1 MAMLVTTSASKN
13 QFALCIDSGDY
24 PASLEP
30 WKIYRIVPDRDA
42 QKHDLL
48 RVVDESGEDYL
59 HPRSLFKLVALSA
72 PLRRLYR
79 AKASA

>member
-1 MAMLVTTSASKN
+1 MTMLVTMSTRKKL
-13 QFALCIDSGDY
+13 FALCIDSGDY

-42 QKHDLL
+42 EKHNLL
-48 RVVDESGEDYL
+48 RVIDESGEDYL
-59 HPRSLFKLVALSA
+59 HPKSLFKLIALPA

-79 AKASA
+79 ANA